1 MVFHVNGNLKYTCEY
16 IQYNG
21 HSLKIDISVLILV
34 FKFTG
39 TKKNYLQPPLADDKK
54 KGRDF
59 RVNYTFTSSE
69 AQMMSQSAIRTKIP
83 GQFRQRNGSTQ
94 GECDAFLYADFKRNC
109 TTVTSTAFKLWW

>member
-1 MVFHVNGNLKYTCEY
+1 M
-16 IQYNG
+16 
-21 HSLKIDISVLILV
+21 LILV

-59 RVNYTFTSSE
+59 RVNCTFTSSE

-83 GQFRQRNGSTQ
+83 G
-94 GECDAFLYADFKRNC
+94 
-109 TTVTSTAFKLWW
+109 